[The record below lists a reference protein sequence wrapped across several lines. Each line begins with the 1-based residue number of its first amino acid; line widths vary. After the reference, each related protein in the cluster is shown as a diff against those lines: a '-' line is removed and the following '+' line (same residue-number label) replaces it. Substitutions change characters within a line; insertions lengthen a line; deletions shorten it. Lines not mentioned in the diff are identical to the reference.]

1 MAMMMAFVSSAY
13 VITKVIDSVIK
24 WTYGAFEYAS
34 IYRGGSEFGNY
45 MALYELIAIVVSEG
59 WALTLTLMSLMWA
72 FDLWALMEK
81 REFQVKTEGSGGVP
95 IDYIDAIKFFTLCMI
110 VGFSSLVGGFSLGDS
125 AYRLLFFFDVAGL
138 YTKIEVDTNSDGTI
152 DEDGTAVQRDVLYH
166 VITKMFAFA
175 VFTSIT
181 LGGHMFG
188 WMFMRFNETFECDFE
203 AVDNATKQDIL
214 DLYN

>member
-13 VITKVIDSVIK
+13 VITKTIDAVIK
-24 WTYGAFEYAS
+24 WSLGAYEYAFS
-34 IYRGGSEFGNY
+34 YRGGSEFGNY
-45 MALYELIAIVVSEG
+45 MALYELIAIIVSEG
-59 WALTLTLMSLMWA
+59 WALALTLMSLMWS

-95 IDYIDAIKFFTLCMI
+95 IDHIDAIKFFTLSMI

-125 AYRLLFFFDVAGL
+125 AYRLLFFFDVEGTF
-138 YTKIEVDTNSDGTI
+138 TKNEIDTNSDGTI